1 MRCPKCGSTNCQVF
15 VSNNVT
21 IHSSTKGFGVGKAC
35 CGSLCLGPIGL
46 LCGAIGSGRT
56 KTWTEEDQQEYW
68 ICQNCG
74 SRFTQSDMELMPIP
88 VWFYLDHISD
98 FVEYENDPIVKK
110 FMKSYAED
118 WRTSI
123 LSEDIIVRQ
132 SNDERFIKHK
142 DSCEEKW
149 FEGTPILFAVE
160 DCTGVIVTGKDIIID
175 TVRIPLNNILY
186 VAIQNATIYI
196 GTYCLRF
203 SSHNKTEKF
212 FEILKDLLDS
222 DKVHFIRFDSYDELL
237 VYLQDNQ
244 NGENTSQ
251 KAHFSSQIE
260 YENFVKSLT
269 EKGLDKM
276 KQDRPQLY
284 RNYEQTEQDEEKL
297 RQPLMIAYIIQ
308 MAIIFLIRIIF
319 VGFWNAIFNTI
330 IWGIILGV
338 AWFLCDSKIKT
349 QFEEEK
355 RKYLPPEL
363 FALVTENK
371 LSALQKAGNIRIA
384 KINQYVQLPGLE
396 RIQDQNLNAS
406 IKQWQNYLY
415 GILVAI
421 SVCITILHLF
431 FIYNQ

>member
-1 MRCPKCGSTNCQVF
+1 
-15 VSNNVT
+15 
-21 IHSSTKGFGVGKAC
+21 
-35 CGSLCLGPIGL
+35 
-46 LCGAIGSGRT
+46 
-56 KTWTEEDQQEYW
+56 
-68 ICQNCG
+68 
-74 SRFTQSDMELMPIP
+74 
-88 VWFYLDHISD
+88 
-98 FVEYENDPIVKK
+98 
-110 FMKSYAED
+110 
-118 WRTSI
+118 
-123 LSEDIIVRQ
+123 
-132 SNDERFIKHK
+132 
-142 DSCEEKW
+142 
-149 FEGTPILFAVE
+149 
-160 DCTGVIVTGKDIIID
+160 
-175 TVRIPLNNILY
+175 
-186 VAIQNATIYI
+186 
-196 GTYCLRF
+196 
-203 SSHNKTEKF
+203 
-212 FEILKDLLDS
+212 
-222 DKVHFIRFDSYDELL
+222 
-237 VYLQDNQ
+237 
-244 NGENTSQ
+244 
-251 KAHFSSQIE
+251 
-260 YENFVKSLT
+260 
-269 EKGLDKM
+269 M